1 MLKTVNCR
9 VQNLAMGIAST
20 IQEHWSTFQQ
30 ALHATFSQGRSSFE
44 TVTQRAPVQRRHGI
58 SDHHGSAPT

>member
-44 TVTQRAPVQRRHGI
+44 TEWRHGI